1 MRLAQKPTYMH
12 DIRMDQFDRKLL
24 GCLSE
29 DGALTNQQIADR
41 IGLSPSQVSRR
52 RQALADAGVILGY
65 EVRLDRSA
73 LGLGVLAYI
82 HATMATH
89 SAGNAR
95 RFADLVR
102 RLPEVLEAHALTG
115 SADYI
120 LKVIVPDLK
129 ALARLINEELLPDA
143 SVERVRSEIVLDTL
157 KESGSPPLPES

>member
-1 MRLAQKPTYMH
+1 
-12 DIRMDQFDRKLL
+12 MDPFDRKLL
-24 GCLSE
+24 AALLQ
-29 DGALTNQQIADR
+29 DGARTNQEIADA
-41 IGLSPSQVSRR
+41 IGLSTSQVSRR
-52 RQALADAGVILGY
+52 RQALAEAGVILGY
-65 EVRLDRSA
+65 EVRLDRLA
-73 LGLGVLAYI
+73 IGLGVTAYI

-120 LKVIVPDLK
+120 LKVVVPDLK

-157 KESGSPPLPES
+157 KEGGGLPLPDR

>member
-1 MRLAQKPTYMH
+1 MH
-12 DIRMDQFDRKLL
+12 ITRMDAFDRKLVAAL
-24 GCLSE
+24 LQ
-29 DGALTNQQIADR
+29 DGASTNQEIAEA
-41 IGLSPSQVSRR
+41 IGLSTSQVSRR
-52 RQALADAGVILGY
+52 RQALAEAGVIRGY
-65 EVRLDRSA
+65 EVRLDRGA
-73 LGLGVLAYI
+73 LGLGVTAYI

-95 RFADLVR
+95 RFAELVR

-120 LKVIVPDLK
+120 LKVVVPDLK

-157 KESGSPPLPES
+157 KEGGGLPLPGH

>member
-1 MRLAQKPTYMH
+1 
-12 DIRMDQFDRKLL
+12 MDSFDRKLL
-24 GCLSE
+24 AELLK
-29 DGALTNQQIADR
+29 DGARTNHEISES
-41 IGLSPSQVSRR
+41 IGLSTSQVSRR
-52 RQALADAGVILGY
+52 RQALVEAGVIRGY
-65 EVRLDRSA
+65 EARLDAAA
-73 LGLGVLAYI
+73 LGLGVIAYI

-120 LKVIVPDLK
+120 LKVVVPDLK

-157 KESGSPPLPES
+157 KEGGRLPLPDL